1 MSIDLVPLCEF
12 RIRRGPRFDT
22 GVSSIG
28 RRAVAEVAE
37 LTVVG
42 ERLNGRLAGRAGADW
57 ATTGADGLTYIDA
70 RFTIETDDGAHIL
83 VTYTGRIDDLRKHP
97 DVHMYSAPVFFTGDP
112 RYRWLAGI
120 QAVAKGYFREDD
132 ANSVVYEVYEIR

>member
-1 MSIDLVPLCEF
+1 MPIDLVPLCQI
-12 RIRRGPRFDT
+12 RLRRGPIFDM

-37 LTVVG
+37 LTVMG
-42 ERLNGRLAGRAGADW
+42 ERLNGRLAGAAGADW

-97 DVHMYSAPVFFTGDP
+97 DVFMYSSPVFFTGDP

-120 QAVAKGYFREDD
+120 QAVAKGYFD
-132 ANSVVYEVYEIR
+132 ADPEVVVYDVYEVR